1 MQIRVF
7 TVDENGF
14 IKIRPEDFELL
25 LNDAYMEG
33 YSKNSL
39 ITSFQEPKEPPK
51 DAVYPTWGEWLIS
64 VGAARKIP
72 TGVPFELQDG
82 RIVDS
87 PWETVVDVDAP
98 IPADIAEKLGI
109 QPKEG

>member
-39 ITSFQEPKEPPK
+39 TIDFQKPKENK
-51 DAVYPTWGEWLIS
+51 
-64 VGAARKIP
+64 
-72 TGVPFELQDG
+72 
-82 RIVDS
+82 
-87 PWETVVDVDAP
+87 
-98 IPADIAEKLGI
+98 
-109 QPKEG
+109 